1 MSTHDIATAMVAA
14 YCERYELTGPFEE
27 SEGPCL
33 AAALR
38 VMVDQVLPEM
48 PEPEGAASMLV
59 GRWSVHMRRR
69 AQLQELCD
77 VLEGLG

>member
-27 SEGPCL
+27 PEGPCL

-38 VMVDQVLPEM
+38 VMVDQVLPEV
-48 PEPEGAASMLV
+48 PEPPDGIHAV
-59 GRWSVHMRRR
+59 VRWSERMRRR
-69 AQLQELCD
+69 AQLLSLCD

>member
-1 MSTHDIATAMVAA
+1 MNTHDIATAMVAA

-38 VMVDQVLPEM
+38 VMVEQVLPEV
-48 PEPEGAASMLV
+48 PEPPV
-59 GRWSVHMRRR
+59 GFHAVVRSFERMCRR

>member
-1 MSTHDIATAMVAA
+1 MNAHDIATAMVAA

-38 VMVDQVLPEM
+38 VMVEQVLPEM